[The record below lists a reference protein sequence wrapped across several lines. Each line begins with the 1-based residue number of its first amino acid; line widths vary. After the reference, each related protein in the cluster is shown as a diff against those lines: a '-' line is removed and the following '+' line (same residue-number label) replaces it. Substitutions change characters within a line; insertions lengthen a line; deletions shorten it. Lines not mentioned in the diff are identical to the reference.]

1 MAVKP
6 ITNPF
11 PMPIERVNRAQQVST
26 RSTTSSSSN
35 REQTVIPGSNY
46 SDNYEM
52 ALMDLDKSLLSHVNK
67 VMNIQISEAG
77 ELRDVPVMYGN
88 EERWANFRRRG
99 VIRDRNG
106 SLVLPLIMLRR
117 NLVNFNDNLPMWQ
130 HDLLGKSIEI
140 VRSSKYSSKNQ
151 YSRFALQQGI
161 KPVEER
167 IITGAPQYV
176 NLTYSFV
183 VWTQYVQQMNSV
195 VEQFLNQHNR
205 YWGDNTSYRFLCKV
219 EGGINDA
226 TQLEVNQERI
236 IRSTF
241 DIILQGYLLHESTSN
256 IVNKKQMN
264 FKKSLTRGRVT
275 FSENIE

>member
-26 RSTTSSSSN
+26 RSTTPGSSN

-52 ALMDLDKSLLSHVNK
+52 ALMDLDKSLISHVNK

-88 EERWANFRRRG
+88 EERWANFRKRG

-106 SLVLPLIMLRR
+106 SLILPLIMLRR
-117 NLVNFNDNLPMWQ
+117 NIVNFNDNLPMWQ

-151 YSRFALQQGI
+151 YSRFSIQQGI
-161 KPVEER
+161 KPIEER

-183 VWTQYVQQMNSV
+183 VWTQYVQQMNNV
-195 VEQFLNQHNR
+195 IEQFLNQHNR

-241 DIILQGYLLHESTSN
+241 DITLQGYLLHESTSN

>member
-46 SDNYEM
+46 SDNYDM

-151 YSRFALQQGI
+151 YSRFALQLGI

-219 EGGINDA
+219 EGGIN
-226 TQLEVNQERI
+226 L
-236 IRSTF
+236 
-241 DIILQGYLLHESTSN
+241 
-256 IVNKKQMN
+256 
-264 FKKSLTRGRVT
+264 SL
-275 FSENIE
+275 IHI